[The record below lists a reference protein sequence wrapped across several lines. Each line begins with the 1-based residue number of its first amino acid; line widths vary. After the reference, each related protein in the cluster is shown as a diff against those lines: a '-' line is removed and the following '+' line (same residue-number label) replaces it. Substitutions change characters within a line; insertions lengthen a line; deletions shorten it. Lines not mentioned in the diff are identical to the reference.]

1 MTQIEQLKQLFEGKR
16 IKIVSDYGW
25 TKRTETGICVEVR
38 KTERDNHID
47 FIMHNK
53 VRVGLMLPAIIE
65 NNVCKGDAGA
75 LGKIERTI
83 TLA

>member
-1 MTQIEQLKQLFEGKR
+1 MKQVEQIKQLFEGKN

-25 TKRTETGICVEVR
+25 TKKTETGICVEVR
-38 KTERDNHID
+38 ETQRSSHID
-47 FIMHNK
+47 FIMSNK

-65 NNVCKGDAGA
+65 NNVCKGDAGV